1 MTLHSPTLQAQWL
14 TQGALDVEYKQY
26 LFLAWLQRVRQQ
38 FDAGRVYPALGEVI
52 EHHRFMNAFARAR
65 AAWQSG
71 TNRSIAGI
79 DWAHLRLIFEQDE
92 PMGNAELEAYFE
104 ACLAFALPELD
115 RVLEEGRELFDWIE
129 EHLEVMPVGVVPIY
143 RGDGYVLVYDES
155 QHFLRTYRY
164 AKSWIQLDDDRMIQL
179 SLEPIEQRYKL
190 LSESFESVKLGLI
203 RRFKDLPNPATY
215 LVRASMGFPLH
226 ETLLPIAKRMLLRE
240 LQGR

>member
-1 MTLHSPTLQAQWL
+1 MTMPNSSLHAQWL

-26 LFLAWLQRVRQQ
+26 LFLAWLQQIRAH
-38 FDAGRVYPALGEVI
+38 FDMGRVYPALGEVI
-52 EHHRFMNAFARAR
+52 EQHRFMNAFARAR

-71 TNRSIAGI
+71 SSGQLAGI
-79 DWAHLRLIFEQDE
+79 DWAHLTLIFEQEE
-92 PMGNAELEAYFE
+92 PMGGQELEAYFE

-115 RVLEEGRELFDWIE
+115 AVLEEGRELFDWIE
-129 EHLEVMPVGVVPIY
+129 EHLEVMPVGLVPLY

-164 AKSWIQLDDDRMIQL
+164 AKSWIQLEDDRMIQL
-179 SLEPIEQRYKL
+179 SLEPIEQRYKQ
-190 LSESFESVKLGLI
+190 LSESFESVKLELI

-215 LVRASMGFPLH
+215 LVRASMGFPLN